1 MEKIERERE
10 AIYAHQRLRQ
20 EMAKDNPDILLSPK
34 SMSNKLAEKVDNMY
48 KLYLEAVVSEVD
60 DQAEV
65 EIVEAMRRTE
75 ELNIHAYEENFA
87 QRLIKLNQID
97 YKTWRMG
104 DVQRIYDEQI
114 KA

>member
-10 AIYAHQRLRQ
+10 AILEHQKHRAEL
-20 EMAKDNPDILLSPK
+20 AKTNPDILLSPK
-34 SMSNKLAEKVDNMY
+34 AMSQKLIEKVDNMY

-60 DQAEV
+60 DSAEV

-97 YKTWRMG
+97 YRAWRMG
-104 DVQRIYDEQI
+104 DGQKIYDE
-114 KA
+114 